1 MRIRNRLLLGYFAGI
16 IIILVVGMI
25 GLFSR
30 SMIISSLNVTNEK
43 YDEVTHAYQLNA
55 ALQDLIMPAN
65 DYLISGD
72 PVERDKYNKKLRV
85 IKELLLDF
93 KGHMESDG
101 IDSSEMIVNLT
112 KYLSVIEDYASQI
125 FLLPPMQPSP
135 GTDLMYSMDK
145 SAEELSLI
153 IKDHE
158 MRDKKLYAAA
168 IEKGKKSLKI
178 IDASMIIGAIVTLII
193 AALFV
198 FYIER
203 SIRTPIEKLSRGIH
217 NLDTLKWEK
226 ITIEDRSEIGE
237 FATEYNKMIDRLK
250 SAYEELEEKVSERT
264 AELKEA
270 NDNLNILAITDGL
283 TGAYNQR
290 YFYEKLGSEL
300 ERSERYNHPA
310 SLMIADVDDFKHYND
325 KYGHLAG
332 DKVLRDVAECFRKG
346 IRTVDIFA
354 RYGGEEFAVLMPET
368 DLDAAEIIAERVRNI
383 IEEEPFPDRASQPKG
398 KITVSI
404 GLASYSHGADTPKN
418 LVKKADESMYKAK
431 SFGKNRVE
439 KQV

>member
-1 MRIRNRLLLGYFAGI
+1 MKIRDRLLLGYFAGI

-30 SMIISSLNVTNEK
+30 SMIISSLNVTSEK
-43 YDEVTHAYQLNA
+43 YEEITHAYQLNA

-72 PVERDKYNKKLRV
+72 PVEHDKYNKKLKV
-85 IKELLLDF
+85 AKELLLDF
-93 KGHMESDG
+93 KGHMESEG
-101 IDSSEMIVNLT
+101 IDSSEMIDNLT
-112 KYLSVIEDYASQI
+112 KYLSVIENKASKI
-125 FLLPPMQPSP
+125 FELPPMQPSS
-135 GTDLMYSMDK
+135 GTELMYSMDK
-145 SAEELSLI
+145 AAEKVSLI

-158 MRDKKLYAAA
+158 MRDKQFYVAA
-168 IEKGKKSLKI
+168 IEQERKSLKI

-217 NLDTLKWEK
+217 SLDTLKWEK
-226 ITIEDRSEIGE
+226 IAIEDRSEIGE
-237 FATEYNKMIDRLK
+237 FATEYNKMVDRLK

-264 AELKEA
+264 AELKEV

-290 YFYEKLGSEL
+290 YFYEKLESEL
-300 ERSERYNHPA
+300 ERSERYKHPT
-310 SLMIADVDDFKHYND
+310 SLMITDIDDFKHYND
-325 KYGHLAG
+325 NYGHLAG

-346 IRTVDIFA
+346 IRTVDVFA

-368 DLDAAEIIAERVRNI
+368 DLDEAATIAERVRNI
-383 IEEEPFPDRASQPKG
+383 IEEEPFPDRTSQPTG

-404 GLASYSHGADTPKN
+404 GIASYSHGVDTPKN
-418 LVKKADESMYKAK
+418 LVKKADEAMYIAK
-431 SFGKNRVE
+431 SLGKNRVE